1 MGTVSIAATVQ
12 PKNDIVKFWQTVI
25 GPDYDIVVSSSTVD
39 NFLFHLLPLVSLVA
53 EKNCK
58 MWHDMIIFRML

>member
-39 NFLFHLLPLVSLVA
+39 NVLFHLFAIGQFSCRKKL
-53 EKNCK
+53 
-58 MWHDMIIFRML
+58 

>member
-25 GPDYDIVVSSSTVD
+25 GPDYDIVVSSSTVGH
-39 NFLFHLLPLVSLVA
+39 FFSFVA
-53 EKNCK
+53 IGQFSCRKNCK
-58 MWHDMIIFRML
+58 M

>member
-1 MGTVSIAATVQ
+1 MGTVSIAATVVQ

-39 NFLFHLLPLVSLVA
+39 NFFSFVA
-53 EKNCK
+53 IGQFSCRKK
-58 MWHDMIIFRML
+58 L